1 MASSSL
7 SQESL
12 DHDDFDLSNR
22 RSRMKGTRSRA
33 IPIYKN
39 ESVETTDDKDVDDED
54 YSGKAGSMQPLDEQS
69 ATLVSGS
76 AGMEHIS
83 FSPGC
88 MLFPSDHDS
97 PTRAKVKDKRGW
109 PGHLHKAKPAKDKRK
124 LREKRRSSGLVH
136 MQSTEV
142 DTLTLHNVNESG
154 STDALEQRVHSPYS
168 GNLGLYQISPVQ
180 VMSTLV
186 GQIYYNSADL
196 VGQVNSSRS
205 GQL

>member
-22 RSRMKGTRSRA
+22 RIRMKGTRTRA
-33 IPIYKN
+33 VPIYKN
-39 ESVETTDDKDVDDED
+39 ESVETTDDKDIDDED
-54 YSGKAGSMQPLDEQS
+54 CSNQVGTMQTMEEHAVMLLTGPSGVD
-69 ATLVSGS
+69 
-76 AGMEHIS
+76 HIS

-88 MLFPSDHDS
+88 MLFPGDHDS

-109 PGHLHKAKPAKDKRK
+109 PSHLHKGKAVKDKRK

-142 DTLTLHNVNESG
+142 G
-154 STDALEQRVHSPYS
+154 
-168 GNLGLYQISPVQ
+168 
-180 VMSTLV
+180 
-186 GQIYYNSADL
+186 
-196 VGQVNSSRS
+196 
-205 GQL
+205 

>member
-1 MASSSL
+1 MNMASSSL

-54 YSGKAGSMQPLDEQS
+54 YSSKAGSMQPLDEQS
-69 ATLVSGS
+69 ATLVASS
-76 AGMEHIS
+76 AGMVDHIS

-142 DTLTLHNVNESG
+142 DNLTLCIKFE
-154 STDALEQRVHSPYS
+154 L
-168 GNLGLYQISPVQ
+168 
-180 VMSTLV
+180 M
-186 GQIYYNSADL
+186 
-196 VGQVNSSRS
+196 
-205 GQL
+205 